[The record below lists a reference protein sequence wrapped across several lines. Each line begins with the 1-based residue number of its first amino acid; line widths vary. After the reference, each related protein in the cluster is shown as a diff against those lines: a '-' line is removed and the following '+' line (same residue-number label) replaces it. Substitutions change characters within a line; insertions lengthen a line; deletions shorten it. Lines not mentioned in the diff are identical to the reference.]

1 MDYFC
6 LSFLFYKKKLNINF
20 LIIILFS
27 IIFSFFTYWNGNN
40 ADSIVYHIQTI
51 NWITNYKITFGLA
64 ILDWHYALNSVWH
77 IFIAQ
82 FAYKFNQFNSI
93 YIINF
98 IPFIFLFS
106 ELFSKT
112 INKNSLS
119 VITLTLCLGFLLMF
133 SLIHPFQNGIIF
145 NHFGNPDV
153 DTIGMSFFIISGY
166 LYLKFLENENS
177 YNLNL
182 LIIASLV
189 CSLIKLSYLGV
200 LLFPISIIFIKNYKK
215 IIISKISFF
224 STLFLS
230 FWVTRNFILSSCLVF
245 PIKSTCIKT
254 DWSLSDE
261 QVSFYLNQTKSFAR
275 DTRLREKYTDFEH
288 TIYSYDWFIPWV
300 KDYFFNDAF
309 LIILTIIFIL
319 SIILHI
325 FLILIKKI
333 KFSVKVLTIY

>member
-1 MDYFC
+1 M
-6 LSFLFYKKKLNINF
+6 
-20 LIIILFS
+20 
-27 IIFSFFTYWNGNN
+27 
-40 ADSIVYHIQTI
+40 
-51 NWITNYKITFGLA
+51 
-64 ILDWHYALNSVWH
+64 WH

-254 DWSLSDE
+254 DWSLSHE

-325 FLILIKKI
+325 F
-333 KFSVKVLTIY
+333 

>member
-1 MDYFC
+1 MFR
-6 LSFLFYKKKLNINF
+6 
-20 LIIILFS
+20 
-27 IIFSFFTYWNGNN
+27 
-40 ADSIVYHIQTI
+40 
-51 NWITNYKITFGLA
+51 
-64 ILDWHYALNSVWH
+64 
-77 IFIAQ
+77 IFINV
-82 FAYKFNQFNSI
+82 F
-93 YIINF
+93 INTS
-98 IPFIFLFS
+98 FS
-106 ELFSKT
+106 
-112 INKNSLS
+112 
-119 VITLTLCLGFLLMF
+119 
-133 SLIHPFQNGIIF
+133 NGIIF

-275 DTRLREKYTDFEH
+275 DTRLRK
-288 TIYSYDWFIPWV
+288 IY
-300 KDYFFNDAF
+300 
-309 LIILTIIFIL
+309 
-319 SIILHI
+319 
-325 FLILIKKI
+325 
-333 KFSVKVLTIY
+333 